1 MHRGFTGV
9 GQVERR
15 VVGVRDEEGGVLA
28 VQPQGHRGHRA
39 NGVFTGRQDG
49 RARWVRHS
57 LRLRPPRYVHG
68 CGPQA
73 ACGTAAGPRPPG
85 WCGRSHPY
93 PRQTPDAGRRKDWH
107 RTLPSGRSWPGR
119 APRCAPRGRS
129 RGKSHRRALSP

>member
-49 RARWVRHS
+49 PAGGFQKIAHRISSIWRPLRGCANPPASVRF
-57 LRLRPPRYVHG
+57 
-68 CGPQA
+68 A
-73 ACGTAAGPRPPG
+73 
-85 WCGRSHPY
+85 
-93 PRQTPDAGRRKDWH
+93 
-107 RTLPSGRSWPGR
+107 
-119 APRCAPRGRS
+119 RGRKYCIS
-129 RGKSHRRALSP
+129 VPILCRAGTMGSA